1 MLSSFML
8 CFNKTSFA
16 VLVAFSSLSLHCFL
30 KIWIFI
36 LSKVIVDALHV
47 CIIFCVSSG

>member
-16 VLVAFSSLSLHCFL
+16 ILAFSCLSLHCFL
-30 KIWIFI
+30 KIRIFI